1 MATVDRTRDKGQR
14 QSDKLVRAFG
24 VELRDA
30 RLAAGLSQDHVAHV
44 AGLTQSRV
52 SRTER
57 AERLPARVDE
67 LAAHCAALGLRL
79 SLKAYPDG
87 SPVHDVAQL
96 GLLERFRGRLDP
108 QFRWR
113 TEVLVGGAG
122 DLRAWDMQLDGP
134 GSIGIDAETRLHDI
148 QALQR
153 RFEAKWRDSGVDRIV
168 LLVASSRHNR
178 RVLAEH
184 RDALLSTFPADTPE
198 IMAALRRGRLPGSNG
213 IVIL

>member
-87 SPVHDVAQL
+87 SPVHDVAQR

>member
-1 MATVDRTRDKGQR
+1 MGHHNQDHVAQV
-14 QSDKLVRAFG
+14 
-24 VELRDA
+24 
-30 RLAAGLSQDHVAHV
+30 AGLSQ
-44 AGLTQSRV
+44 SRI

-57 AERLPARVDE
+57 ADRLPARIDE
-67 LAAHCAALGLRL
+67 LAAHCAVLGLRL

-87 SPVHDVAQL
+87 SPVRDAAQL
-96 GLLERFRGRLDP
+96 RLIERFREPLDP
-108 QFRWR
+108 QFLWR
-113 TEVLVGGAG
+113 TEVLIGGEG
-122 DLRAWDMQLDGP
+122 DLRAWDIQLGGP

-153 RFEAKWRDSGVDRIV
+153 RFETKWRDSGVDRLV